1 MGPRVASFLMLP
13 VLAGMLF
20 LANLN
25 TVLGI
30 LLIGALVMFVAL
42 LAFGTEKLGIAMIF
56 VCVGLA
62 PLDNVRPGGVD
73 FITASDLFLG
83 LGLFLLAPVIIGR
96 HARVPKDYA
105 LGAMVLI
112 VASLLASAF
121 GPDPTVS
128 VFVMMRLLVAAIFLP
143 TIFAWWQPSLKV
155 IDWLAGAYIFGQLVS
170 LAFAILSGPEFSN
183 RYSGLSTHVNYF
195 GQTGVLAFALC
206 IYLFHRVKPG
216 SRWLVILAAGLC
228 AYSVVLSGSRAA
240 AIVTVLLVLL
250 YPVVERSAVKGVV
263 VLLMTAL
270 AVPIASYA
278 LGLTGDNSPFS
289 RFFGDKSTSVSDSE
303 RTESL
308 NAGIDRWLAEP
319 ILGNGFSNA
328 PLEAH
333 NIYLQVAVVS
343 GVIGLAG
350 FLIIFWS
357 LVRPLFDSHDNPLRR
372 LCYATL
378 GYAAIGMLTNSLW
391 DRFTWVVLAMAF
403 LANLNYTRPQPE
415 PVADP
420 EASGAV
426 PLRPRLMTDPR
437 LRF

>member
-1 MGPRVASFLMLP
+1 MGPRVASAVMLP

-25 TVLGI
+25 PVLGF
-30 LLIGALVMFVAL
+30 LGIGASLLGLVL
-42 LAFGTEKLGIAMIF
+42 LAFGTEGVGIAMIF
-56 VCVGLA
+56 VCVALA
-62 PLDNVRPGGVD
+62 PLDNVRPGGLD
-73 FITASDLFLG
+73 FITFSDLFLG
-83 LGLFLLAPVIIGR
+83 LGFALLAPTIIGR

-105 LGAMVLI
+105 LGAMILI
-112 VASLLASAF
+112 VASFLASAF
-121 GPDPTVS
+121 GPDPTMS

-143 TIFAWWQPSLKV
+143 TIFAWWQPSIRV
-155 IDWLAGAYIFGQLVS
+155 IDWLAGAYIFGQIVS
-170 LAFAILSGPEFSN
+170 LAFALLSGPEFSN

-195 GQTGVLAFALC
+195 GQTGMLAFALC
-206 IYLFHRVKPG
+206 IYLFHHVRSG
-216 SRWLVILAAGLC
+216 SRWIVVVAAGLC

-240 AIVTVLLVLL
+240 AIVVIVLVLL
-250 YPVVERSAVKGVV
+250 YPIVERSAVKGVV

-270 AVPIASYA
+270 AVPVASYA

-289 RFFGDKSTSVSDSE
+289 RFLGDKSTSVSDAE

-343 GVIGLAG
+343 GVIGLVG

-357 LVRPLFDSHDNPLRR
+357 LVRPLFDTNDNPLRR

-378 GYAAIGMLTNSLW
+378 GYAGIGMLTNSLW
-391 DRFTWVVLAMAF
+391 DRFTWIVLAMAF
-403 LANLNYTRPQPE
+403 LANLNYVREQHEPE
-415 PVADP
+415 PEP
-420 EASGAV
+420 TTGAV